1 MTDRAKRR
9 VAARKASKRANKS
22 AVTPIEQIET
32 TAPVSEAQLA
42 ANRANAQLSTGP
54 TTEAGKAA
62 SARNNFRHGLTQS
75 DGELV
80 LLETESKD
88 EYHASLAAFRA
99 EWNPATATENDLV
112 NRMVCHQWLRR
123 RALKLQS
130 NFVSPSDG
138 LIADIDNFSLYHR
151 YEVVH
156 DRAYNKALSD
166 LIRLR
171 SLRLR
176 EANGFESQR
185 RKTEEHEHRM
195 QAFKH
200 RESLQ
205 QFAISTAE
213 AKLALVQSKLA
224 AVKPAQPAP
233 QPDEVITN

>member
-9 VAARKASKRANKS
+9 AAARKASKRAGKS
-22 AVTPIEQIET
+22 ALTPTEALKSEDAI
-32 TAPVSEAQLA
+32 SEAQLN
-42 ANRANAQLSTGP
+42 ANRANAQFSTGP
-54 TTEAGKAA
+54 VTEAGKSV

-88 EYHASLAAFRA
+88 EYLTSLAAFRA

-130 NFVSPSDG
+130 GFVSPTDG
-138 LIADIDNFSLYHR
+138 LITDIDNFSLYHR

-185 RKTEEHEHRM
+185 RKNEEHDHRM

-205 QFAISTAE
+205 QFAIATAE
-213 AKLALVQSKLA
+213 AKLALIQRKLE
-224 AVKPAQPAP
+224 AVKPANSAP
-233 QPDEVITN
+233 QPDEALAN